1 MTAQNNAQSRGRILM
16 HRSVR
21 HVRFHPWRFAFWLL
35 AAAVCIGMI
44 LWHIQSLT
52 FFYKKTVENL
62 LGTFG
67 VAFTPGPGDS
77 LGSIGIPN
85 WNVATFNPVAS
96 LEGVW
101 IYGLASLLVLLVV
114 WFIPRLPFPFA
125 AWLAAIALILLLAT
139 LVLHWRPVP
148 LLTPLSFSALWSKVS
163 IGTMLIYP
171 ALWALLVGVLPLPI
185 PRVALWGVAAFVFF
199 LVWNVVR
206 LAFFLALAGWAGAV
220 WLPIGIVFGGT
231 LPDCLVLITA
241 FAFVME
247 KAGPVWEEPA

>member
-1 MTAQNNAQSRGRILM
+1 
-16 HRSVR
+16 
-21 HVRFHPWRFAFWLL
+21 VRFHPWRFGFWLL
-35 AAAVCIGMI
+35 AAVVCISLI
-44 LWHIQSLT
+44 LWHMQTLT
-52 FFYKKTVENL
+52 GLYKSTVEGL
-62 LGTFG
+62 LRASG
-67 VAFTPGPGDS
+67 VAFSAGAGDS
-77 LGSIGIPN
+77 LGPIGIPN
-85 WNVATFNPVAS
+85 WDVATFNPVAS
-96 LEGVW
+96 AQGAL

-114 WFIPRLPFPFA
+114 WFIPRIPFPLA

-163 IGTMLIYP
+163 LGTLIIYP
-171 ALWALLVGVLPLPI
+171 ALWALLVGVLPLPV
-185 PRVALWGVAAFVFF
+185 PRVALWGLLAFTFF

-247 KAGPVWEEPA
+247 KAGPVWEEPS